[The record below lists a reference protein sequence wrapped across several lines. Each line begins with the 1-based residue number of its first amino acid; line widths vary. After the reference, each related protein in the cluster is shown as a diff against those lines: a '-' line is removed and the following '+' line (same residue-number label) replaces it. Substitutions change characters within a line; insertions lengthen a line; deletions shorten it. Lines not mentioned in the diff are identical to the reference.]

1 MKRSDIVR
9 HVLEDGKNEELTA
22 RSVGK
27 IFDFFLEEIS
37 SSLERGED
45 VKISGFGTFIVRKIK
60 ARPGRN
66 PRTGE
71 PVPIPEH
78 HTVLFHPSRSFF
90 KK

>member
-1 MKRSDIVR
+1 MKRSDIVH
-9 HVLEDGKNEELTA
+9 HVLENADNPAMTA
-22 RSVGK
+22 RSVGR

-45 VKISGFGTFIVRKIK
+45 VKISGFGTFIVRKIR